1 MHSWRV
7 DPKIDVLA
15 AWSAATAGWLASLD
29 DPELP
34 ELVDQALQQII
45 PFDLSVVFVYPAGE
59 GPRLLF
65 DGLRRSA
72 PAAAMSAYL
81 NGSYLLDPFYLACK
95 SNPLCGLYRMSDFAP
110 DAYFESEYFNSWQV
124 HPCISMDSGSLAEEI
139 AYLFRLPDGSMA
151 AYSLMRS
158 NGRPTFGDEEL
169 AVLRAVEPQVR
180 QALRHHWR
188 TQDNG
193 PPEASPA
200 KAFEPSAG
208 HALEE
213 AFATFA
219 ARRLTKQQQR
229 IVQLILRG
237 HSNASIGHHL
247 TITEGTVK
255 NHRHQIYER
264 LAVGTQAELFSLFVQ
279 HLAI

>member
-1 MHSWRV
+1 MHSRRV
-7 DPKIDVLA
+7 DPKLGVLA
-15 AWSAATAGWLASLD
+15 AWSAATAGWLACLD
-29 DPELP
+29 DPDLP
-34 ELVDQALQQII
+34 ELVDQALRQII

-65 DGLRRSA
+65 DGLRRCA
-72 PAAAMSAYL
+72 PAAPMSAYL

-95 SNPLCGLYRMSDFAP
+95 SSPLCGLYRMSDFAP
-110 DAYFESEYFNSWQV
+110 DAYFESDYFNSWQV
-124 HPCISMDSGSLAEEI
+124 HPCISMDSGSLAEEV

-158 NGRPTFGDEEL
+158 NRSPTFGDDEM

-188 TQDNG
+188 TQDHG
-193 PPEASPA
+193 RPGASPP
-200 KAFEPSAG
+200 KPFEPSAG

-213 AFATFA
+213 AFASFA
-219 ARRLTKQQQR
+219 ASRLTRQQQR

-237 HSNASIGHHL
+237 HSNASIGRHL

-255 NHRHQIYER
+255 NHRHQVYER
-264 LAVGTQAELFSLFVQ
+264 LGVGTQAELFSLFVK